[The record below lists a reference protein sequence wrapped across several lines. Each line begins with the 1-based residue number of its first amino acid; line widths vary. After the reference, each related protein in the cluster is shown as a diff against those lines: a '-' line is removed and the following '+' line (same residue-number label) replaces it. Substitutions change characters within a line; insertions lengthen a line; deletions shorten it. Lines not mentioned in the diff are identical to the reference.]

1 MPGDPDP
8 NPVPVTGTGPAQVS
22 AHPAKYFDDPA
33 LKLQFVSAKDHSIDQ
48 NGAKKYKKTA
58 NVPAD
63 YVLDLQ
69 NDLVTLKYLDKAK
82 ADGDFGETTKNA
94 VERFQ
99 RHAKRVYRMPGPADV
114 KDSDVFAGA
123 VTGEVDQATAAEI
136 RKWISNKWELPLGRF
151 KLVKLKNATG
161 TLREDAAAIW
171 DQLITDAAA
180 AGMTLADP
188 YGNTQRNITTSG
200 TPGSS
205 KKSFHYSGRAVDINQ
220 GFAGGKDQRYYVEK
234 ETVGTDTFWR
244 IWCRLADQTA
254 KDGVEFTKGQKQ
266 FFSFWDEKE
275 HDIKAGRYK
284 DLNAFVEAT
293 GKFERIKAQSG
304 WDDTKNDKT
313 TRNKKTEWWHFQFT
327 VDKQETF
334 LDEMELIGIGEAEL
348 KKNGWTDAELKGKP
362 G

>member
-1 MPGDPDP
+1 MPGDPS
-8 NPVPVTGTGPAQVS
+8 PVPVTGTGPVQVS

-33 LKLQFVSAKDHSIDQ
+33 LKLYFKSPADHSIDQ
-48 NGAKKYKKTA
+48 NGAKKYNKTA

-63 YVLDLQ
+63 YVLDVQ
-69 NDLVTLKYLDKAK
+69 NDLIALKYLTGT
-82 ADGDFGETTKNA
+82 ADGDFGASSKAA

-114 KDSDVFAGA
+114 KPADVFQGK
-123 VTGEVDQATAAEI
+123 VTGEVDAATATEI
-136 RKWISNKWELPLGRF
+136 RKWISNSWVLPLGRF
-151 KLVKLKNATG
+151 KLVALKNATG
-161 TLREDAAAIW
+161 KLREDAAAVW
-171 DQLITDAAA
+171 DKLITDAAA

-220 GFAGGKDQRYYVEK
+220 GFAGGKDQRYYVQK

-254 KDGVEFTKGQKQ
+254 KDGVEYTKGQIQ

-275 HDIKAGRYK
+275 QDIKAGRYK
-284 DLNAFVEAT
+284 DLTAFIEAT
-293 GKFERIKAQSG
+293 GVFERISAQSG
-304 WDDTKNDKT
+304 WDDQKNSKT
-313 TRNKKTEWWHFQFT
+313 VRNKKTEWWHFQYT